1 SCRLPRSH
9 LIRALHPFPP
19 RRSSDLF
26 AFNVLF
32 WCFFEQAGSS
42 FNFLADGI
50 VDRVIGD
57 WTFPVAWFQSVNSVA
72 ILTLAPVIAWIW
84 IRLGRAN
91 PSIPRKFGLGL
102 IFNGLAFLLL
112 MIALSSMVDAF
123 GKIPLWTL
131 VAVYVIQSIGEL
143 CLSPIGLS
151 MTTKLAP
158 VRLVGLGMGGWFLST
173 GIGNNL
179 SGIFASDVSGETGMT
194 VASAHAGYTFG
205 FWALLIGG
213 VLLFLIAPLIQRLMH
228 GVK

>member
-84 IRLGRAN
+84 RSEEHTSELQSREKLVC
-91 PSIPRKFGLGL
+91 R
-102 IFNGLAFLLL
+102 LLL
-112 MIALSSMVDAF
+112 A
-123 GKIPLWTL
+123 K
-131 VAVYVIQSIGEL
+131 
-143 CLSPIGLS
+143 
-151 MTTKLAP
+151 K
-158 VRLVGLGMGGWFLST
+158 
-173 GIGNNL
+173 
-179 SGIFASDVSGETGMT
+179 
-194 VASAHAGYTFG
+194 
-205 FWALLIGG
+205 
-213 VLLFLIAPLIQRLMH
+213 
-228 GVK
+228 